1 VTDTTV
7 TAQVNGPEPGEASR
21 KARRSVMLAL
31 VHVALAVG
39 VLALFVFVQSHKG

>member
-1 VTDTTV
+1 MTV
-7 TAQVNGPEPGEASR
+7 HVNSPEQVDASR